1 MTINEFIAM
10 DETAQAEILSGRSCI
25 WGRDEDNFKV
35 LLYQVDSF
43 YVEVYY
49 HKKHR
54 EIKKLQPFE
63 DTDLL
68 APYLNRID
76 ISELIE

>member
-1 MTINEFIAM
+1 MTIDDFIAM
-10 DETAQAEILSGRSCI
+10 DETTQAEALSGRSCLL
-25 WGRDEDNFKV
+25 GRDEDKFKV

-43 YVEVYY
+43 YVEVFY
-49 HKKHR
+49 HKEHR

-68 APYLNRID
+68 APYLSRID
-76 ISELIE
+76 ISSVI